1 MWLRGAAMVLFISLI
16 SGIIFGAGL
25 AISGML
31 DPSKVAGF
39 LDLFGVWDPSLA
51 FVMGGGVV
59 INAIGMMVV
68 MKRNKPLFAEK
79 FVLPALTAID
89 RPLLIGAGLFGIGW
103 GISGLCPGPAVASA
117 LLNPADGIGFLVFM
131 IAGLTLGRVIGRR
144 LASTE

>member
-1 MWLRGAAMVLFISLI
+1 MMLFSSLLA
-16 SGIIFGAGL
+16 GVIFGAGL

-68 MKRNKPLFAEK
+68 MKRKKPLFSDTFK
-79 FVLPALTAID
+79 LPVINAID
-89 RPLLIGAGLFGIGW
+89 RPLIIGAVLFGIGW

-117 LLNPADGIGFLVFM
+117 LLNPADGIGFVVFM
-131 IAGLTLGRVIGRR
+131 VAGLTLGRVIKRR
-144 LASTE
+144 L

>member
-1 MWLRGAAMVLFISLI
+1 MVIVMAMI

-31 DPSKVAGF
+31 DPSKVSGF

-59 INAIGMMVV
+59 VNGLGYLWVKKQQSPV
-68 MKRNKPLFAEK
+68 FASQFK
-79 FVLPALTAID
+79 LPISQTID
-89 RPLLIGAGLFGIGW
+89 RPLLIGSALFGIGW

-117 LLNPADGIGFLVFM
+117 LLNPADGIGFMVFM
-131 IAGLTLGRVIGRR
+131 MAGLVLGRVVARR
-144 LASTE
+144 M

>member
-1 MWLRGAAMVLFISLI
+1 MVIVMAMI

-31 DPSKVAGF
+31 DPSKVSGF

-59 INAIGMMVV
+59 VNGLGYLWVKKQQSPV
-68 MKRNKPLFAEK
+68 FARQFK
-79 FVLPALTAID
+79 LPTSQAID
-89 RPLLIGAGLFGIGW
+89 RPLLIGSALFGIGW

-117 LLNPADGIGFLVFM
+117 LLNPADGIGFMVFM
-131 IAGLTLGRVIGRR
+131 MAGLVLGRVVARR
-144 LASTE
+144 M